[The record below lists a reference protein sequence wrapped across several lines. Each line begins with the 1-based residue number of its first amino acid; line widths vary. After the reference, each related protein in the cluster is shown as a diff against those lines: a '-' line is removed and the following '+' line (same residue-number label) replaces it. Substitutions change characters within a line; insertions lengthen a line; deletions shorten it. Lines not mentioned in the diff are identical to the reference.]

1 MSLIGRYGKLALIT
15 GASSGIG
22 EAFSRRLA
30 AEGCD
35 LIVVARRQD
44 RLEKLRGELVAAHGV
59 SVIPIIADL
68 AEVTAIERVAEVPR
82 SIGRTVDILINNAGF
97 GILGNLDEVNE
108 DRLLS
113 MVDVNC
119 RAVVGLTRRF
129 LPAMKAQK
137 RGAIIIVSSVV
148 GVLPAPWFSTYSATK
163 AFDLYFGEGLYGE
176 CRGTGVD
183 VATVLPGL
191 TRTEFQATS
200 RMEVGSKPR
209 DYHSPYR
216 SPEHVV
222 ESALGALGRKS
233 IVVDGWFNKVAVHA
247 TRFLP
252 RGAALA
258 LSRSVMKK
266 ELAI

>member
-1 MSLIGRYGKLALIT
+1 MSRVARYGELALVT

-22 EAFSRRLA
+22 EVFCRRLA

-35 LIVVARRQD
+35 LVVVARRQD
-44 RLEKLRGELVAAHGV
+44 RLEKLRDELVTAHGV
-59 SVIPIIADL
+59 SVVPVVADL
-68 AEVTAIERVAEVPR
+68 ADVAAIDCVYKIVREL
-82 SIGRTVDILINNAGF
+82 GRTVDILVNNAGF
-97 GILGNLDEVNE
+97 GILGNIDEVNE

-113 MVDVNC
+113 MVDLNC

-137 RGAIIIVSSVV
+137 KGAIIIVSSVV
-148 GVLPAPWFSTYSATK
+148 GALPAPWFSTYSATK
-163 AFDLYFGEGLYGE
+163 AFDLYFGEALHGE
-176 CRGTGVD
+176 CRGSGVD
-183 VATVLPGL
+183 VVTVLPGL

-200 RMEVGSKPR
+200 GMEEGSKPR

-216 SPEHVV
+216 SPEQVV
-222 ESALGALGRKS
+222 ESALGALGRKP
-233 IVVDGWFNKVAVHA
+233 IVVDGWLNKIAVHA

-252 RGAALA
+252 RGAVLA

-266 ELAI
+266 ELGI